1 MVGQKTAYPP
11 QSRSKGGTAFLF
23 PNIKLHHRARKT
35 GATAAR
41 GLASQCSLEF
51 QNDQLRFLICNSG
64 ENGDTLLNMIRIF
77 CKAQSY
83 TNVRWTVRGQSA
95 DASNG
100 HSMERPYKSPWTVP
114 GNKLKGRNV
123 MKYEEGKM
131 HQEGLLSWNR
141 KSCLCQVDL
150 PAETVWSRHC
160 QGRRDHCNR
169 L

>member
-1 MVGQKTAYPP
+1 MPSHTNKISDNGYIYKYNYKNSRKLLTFERDTTTISSEGNETKSWSLGRKTAYPP

-23 PNIKLHHRARKT
+23 PNIKLHHLARKT

-64 ENGDTLLNMIRIF
+64 ENGDTLLDMIRIF
-77 CKAQSY
+77 CKAQSC

-100 HSMERPYKSPWTVP
+100 HSMEHP
-114 GNKLKGRNV
+114 
-123 MKYEEGKM
+123 
-131 HQEGLLSWNR
+131 
-141 KSCLCQVDL
+141 
-150 PAETVWSRHC
+150 
-160 QGRRDHCNR
+160 
-169 L
+169 